1 MYLTFWYG
9 PPMKS
14 SLKGVVIIIYTIYI
28 LCVVPPY
35 IPYENISIHIPW
47 SPWDPASTLGAPN
60 GLPQAGQLR
69 TLDGAT
75 HPRQAAS
82 SAQGNRRLH
91 ETDGFGLGLRWCK
104 GKETDNLI
112 LIGVSGWKNHQ
123 DKISQLIL
131 SNF

>member
-9 PPMKS
+9 PPTKS
-14 SLKGVVIIIYTIYI
+14 SLKGVVIIYTLYMYMYYI
-28 LCVVPPY
+28 LLYVVPPC

-82 SAQGNRRLH
+82 SAQGSRRLH
-91 ETDGFGLGLRWCK
+91 ETDGFGLGPSD
-104 GKETDNLI
+104 TDRGFRLEEPPR
-112 LIGVSGWKNHQ
+112 
-123 DKISQLIL
+123 
-131 SNF
+131 